1 MKETAAREAMVRLA
15 KSLFDR
21 GYSVGSSGNISM
33 AVEDGLLITPTNSC
47 LGFLDPAR
55 ISKLDVQGR
64 HVGGG
69 RCHVNPDMRSSGVD
83 GPA

>member
-1 MKETAAREAMVRLA
+1 MTETAAREAVARLA

-21 GYSVGSSGNISM
+21 GYSVGSPGNISM

-55 ISKLDVQGR
+55 ISRLGPLQRSIADV
-64 HVGGG
+64 
-69 RCHVNPDMRSSGVD
+69 C
-83 GPA
+83 